1 MDFQKFKP
9 KLNVVY
15 KESFFARSTLDVAPQ
30 LLGSILCRRLPNEQI
45 LWAPI
50 VEVEAYTSDDPACH
64 AFRGQTKRCEVMF
77 GPGGY
82 SYVYFI
88 YGMYNCLNV
97 VTEPAGQAGAILIRA
112 IGTDGGNGPGK
123 LCKTWGITREHNARN
138 LMDAS
143 GGLWLAKG
151 PKIPEDQIGQSI
163 RVGITQAQD
172 RMWRFYLKD
181 NEFVSVRNVRP
192 HKTKNRTANKKPTR

>member
-1 MDFQKFKP
+1 MDYQLFKP

-15 KESFFARSTLDVAPQ
+15 NKSFFARPTLDVAPD
-30 LLGSILCRRLPNEQI
+30 LLGAVLCRRFPDGEI
-45 LWAPI
+45 LHAPI
-50 VEVEAYTSDDPACH
+50 VEVEAYTADDPACH
-64 AFRGQTKRCEVMF
+64 AFRGQTSRCEVMF

-97 VTEPAGQAGAILIRA
+97 VTEPAGQAGAVLIRA
-112 IGTDGGNGPGK
+112 IGTEGGNGPGK
-123 LCKTWGITREHNARN
+123 LCKTWGITRNHNALN

-143 GGLWLAKG
+143 EELWLAKG
-151 PKIPEDQIGQSI
+151 PKIPEDQIGRSI
-163 RVGITQAQD
+163 RVGISQAQD

-181 NEFVSVRNVRP
+181 NEFVSVKNVRP
-192 HKTKNRTANKKPTR
+192 HKAKKRAGNTKPT